1 MHGLHRALTMAAS
14 IRVRGTVQGVGF
26 RPFVW
31 RLARDMG
38 VRGHVRNDGGGVEIT
53 AWSDDLGLFVQ
64 RLGAE
69 APPLARIVSIDVAEV
84 DLGPAPAGFAIAQSG
99 IGEAATAI
107 PSDAATC
114 PDCLAEIRDPAQR
127 RYGHPFA
134 NCTNCGPRLTIV
146 RRLPYDRANTA
157 MAEFAMCAACASEYA
172 EPTDRRFHAQPIAC
186 PDCGPRLWLEAGGQ
200 HHDGAAAIE
209 RTADIIRS
217 GGIVAIKGLGGF
229 HLAADSLQE
238 AAVGRL
244 RRGKQRMSKPFALM
258 ARDTVE
264 LRRYAML
271 GDAEE
276 RLATAASAP
285 IMLLSQG
292 AEALRLAPSVAPGQA
307 TLGFMLPYT
316 PLHHLLMAQLDGPI
330 VLTSGNVTNEPQCIG
345 NDEARQRLGP
355 FCDGLLLHDRDILQR
370 VDDSVMRMSRSGP
383 VVVRRARGLAPQPIS
398 LAIPD
403 APHVLALGGD
413 LKSAIALLARGN
425 LTVSQHLGDLSTPLA
440 REDYE
445 RMIGLLLELHDARP
459 TVIACDL
466 HPDFH
471 STRVAQQLS
480 ASLAVPLLGV
490 QHHHAHVL
498 SCLADNNI
506 PDLRQAVLGVVL
518 DGTGLGPDGSVW
530 GGEFLAVD
538 STGMRR
544 LGHFPVVPLPGGDAA
559 AEQPWR
565 NAVAQLDAA
574 FGWEQA
580 AMRLGGNPVM
590 AMPVDALRRVL
601 HLAQT
606 PRTSSAGR
614 LFDAAAALLGLCVGR
629 QDYEGEA
636 ATLLES
642 CALQSGGG
650 GSYGETVSDGDM
662 TWRPL
667 FDGMLDDLAAGIP
680 RETIARRFH
689 DTVVAGVVR
698 QAGLLCDAQDIGRVA
713 LSGGCFNN
721 LLLLEGIAS
730 GLAER
735 GLEVLVHRN
744 LPPGDGGLAAGQCL
758 AAALAQG
765 EVMH

>member
-1 MHGLHRALTMAAS
+1 MAAR

-38 VRGHVRNDGGGVEIT
+38 VRGHVLNDGGGVEIT
-53 AWSDDLGLFVQ
+53 AWCDDLGLFVQ

-69 APPLARIVSIDVAEV
+69 APPLARVASIDVAEV
-84 DLGPAPAGFAIAQSG
+84 DLGTAPAGFAIVESDT
-99 IGEAATAI
+99 GEAATAI

-114 PDCLAEIRDPAQR
+114 PQCLAEIRDPAQR

-146 RRLPYDRANTA
+146 HRLPYDRANTA
-157 MAEFAMCAACASEYA
+157 MAEFAMCAACAAEYA
-172 EPTDRRFHAQPIAC
+172 DPTDRRFHAQPIAC
-186 PDCGPRLWLEAGGQ
+186 PDCGPRLWLEAGEER
-200 HHDGAAAIE
+200 HHGAAAIE
-209 RTADIIRS
+209 RAADMIRN

-229 HLAADSLQE
+229 HLAADALQE
-238 AAVGRL
+238 PAVDRL
-244 RRGKQRMSKPFALM
+244 RRSKQRMSKPFALM
-258 ARDTVE
+258 ARDAAE
-264 LRRYAML
+264 LRRYAL
-271 GDAEE
+271 LDDAEE
-276 RLATAASAP
+276 QLATSASAP
-285 IMLLSQG
+285 ILLLPRG
-292 AEALRLAPSVAPGQA
+292 PEAQRLASSVAPGQS

-316 PLHHLLMAQLDGPI
+316 PLHHLLMAQLDGPV

-345 NDEARQRLGP
+345 NAEARQRLGP

-370 VDDSVMRMSRSGP
+370 VDDSVMRLSSTGP
-383 VVVRRARGLAPQPIS
+383 VVLRRARGLAPQPIG
-398 LAIPD
+398 LAISD
-403 APHVLALGGD
+403 ARPVLALGGD
-413 LKSAIALLARGN
+413 LKAAVALLAGGN

-440 REDYE
+440 REDFE
-445 RMIGLLLELHDARP
+445 RMIALLLELHETRP
-459 TVIACDL
+459 SVIACDR

-480 ASLAVPLLGV
+480 ARLAVPLMEV

-498 SCLADNNI
+498 SCLADNGI
-506 PDLRQAVLGVVL
+506 SDFREPVLGIVL
-518 DGTGLGPDGSVW
+518 DGAGLGPDGTVW

-538 STGMRR
+538 SAGQRR

-574 FGWEQA
+574 LGWEQA
-580 AMRLGGNPVM
+580 SMRLAGNPVM

-614 LFDAAAALLGLCVGR
+614 LFDAAASILGICVGK

-636 ATLLES
+636 ATLLEA
-642 CALQSGGG
+642 CALQAHDG
-650 GSYGETVSDGDM
+650 GSYGEAVSGAAM
-662 TWRPL
+662 SWAPL
-667 FDGMLDDLAAGIP
+667 FDGMLDDLSAGTP

-689 DTVVAGVVR
+689 DTVVASVVR
-698 QAGLLCDAQDIGRVA
+698 QAGLYCEARGIDRVA

-721 LLLLEGIAS
+721 VLLLDGIVS
-730 GLAER
+730 GLASR
-735 GLEVLVHRN
+735 GLSVLVHRS

-765 EVMH
+765 QVMH

>member
-1 MHGLHRALTMAAS
+1 MAAR

-38 VRGHVRNDGGGVEIT
+38 VRGHVLNDGGGVEII
-53 AWSDDLGLFVQ
+53 AWCDDLGLFVQ

-69 APPLARIVSIDVAEV
+69 APPLARIVSIDVVEA
-84 DLGPAPAGFAIAQSG
+84 DFGPAPTGFVIEQSG
-99 IGEAATAI
+99 FGEAATAI

-114 PDCLAEIRDPAQR
+114 PECLAEIYDPAQR
-127 RYGHPFA
+127 RYGHAFA
-134 NCTNCGPRLTIV
+134 NCTNCGPRLTII

-157 MAEFAMCAACASEYA
+157 MAEFAMCAACAAEYA
-172 EPTDRRFHAQPIAC
+172 DPTDRRFHAQPIAC
-186 PDCGPRLWLEAGGQ
+186 PDCGPRLWFEAGDQ
-200 HHDGAAAIE
+200 RHHGAAAIE
-209 RTADIIRS
+209 RAADMIRS

-229 HLAADSLQE
+229 HLAADALQE

-244 RRGKQRMSKPFALM
+244 RCGKRRMSKPFALM
-258 ARDTVE
+258 ARDAAE
-264 LRRYAML
+264 LRRYAVL

-276 RLATAASAP
+276 RLATSASAP
-285 IMLLSQG
+285 ILLLSHG
-292 AEALRLAPSVAPGQA
+292 SEAHRLAPSVAPAQA

-316 PLHHLLMAQLDGPI
+316 PLHHLLMAQLDEPL
-330 VLTSGNVTNEPQCIG
+330 VLTSGNVTNEPQCID
-345 NDEARQRLGP
+345 NDEARRRLGP

-370 VDDSVMRMSRSGP
+370 VDDSVMRMSMSGP
-383 VVVRRARGLAPQPIS
+383 VVLRRARGLAPQPIG
-398 LAIPD
+398 LAISD
-403 APHVLALGGD
+403 ARPVLALGGD
-413 LKSAIALLARGN
+413 LKAAVALLARGN

-445 RMIGLLLELHDARP
+445 RTIELLLELHDTRP
-459 TVIACDL
+459 SVIACDL

-480 ASLAVPLLGV
+480 ARLAVPLVGV

-506 PDLRQAVLGVVL
+506 SDLGQAVLGVVL

-538 STGMRR
+538 SGGMRR
-544 LGHFPVVPLPGGDAA
+544 LGHFPEVKLPGGDAA

-580 AMRLGGNPVM
+580 AKRLAGNPVM

-614 LFDAAAALLGLCVGR
+614 LFDAAAALLGVCVGR

-636 ATLLES
+636 ATLLEA
-642 CALQSGGG
+642 CALQAEDG
-650 GSYGETVSDGDM
+650 GSYGEGVSAGGM

-689 DTVVAGVVR
+689 HTVVASVVR
-698 QAGLLCDAQDIGRVA
+698 QAGLLCDAQGIGRVA

-721 LLLLEGIAS
+721 VLLLDGIAS
-730 GLAER
+730 GLAKR
-735 GLEVLVHRN
+735 GLGVLVHRS

-765 EVMH
+765 QVMH